1 MCLLHSH
8 PESLGDH
15 SPRPTKSPGGLPSAP
30 AAPAQH
36 ALSARRRTRAP
47 SSVAPGSLDPREAR
61 QPCTWFRGSRE
72 SRNRPLPQVF
82 EKLRLLSPEVEAEH
96 VLMSPNSFIKL
107 QTNRY
112 VTRRGSVWVARLR
125 SRPTAHLS
133 MSAGAV
139 SAKGQPHLPA
149 VLLLLPA
156 AEMARACL
164 QHLPLGPSPPPHGPD
179 RLMLSAQIQFFKG
192 RKVPAW
198 RGSVSQMPRVFKT
211 CHSV

>member
-1 MCLLHSH
+1 M
-8 PESLGDH
+8 
-15 SPRPTKSPGGLPSAP
+15 KSPGGLPSAP

-36 ALSARRRTRAP
+36 ALSARHHTPAP
-47 SSVAPGSLDPREAR
+47 SGVAPGCLGPREAR
-61 QPCTWFRGSRE
+61 QPCTRFWGSRE

-112 VTRRGSVWVARLR
+112 VPRRSSMWVARLR

-133 MSAGAV
+133 TSAGAV
-139 SAKGQPHLPA
+139 SAKGQPHHPA

-156 AEMARACL
+156 VEMAHACL
-164 QHLPLGPSPPPHGPD
+164 RHLPLGPSPPPHGPE

>member
-1 MCLLHSH
+1 M
-8 PESLGDH
+8 
-15 SPRPTKSPGGLPSAP
+15 KSPGGLPSAP

-36 ALSARRRTRAP
+36 ALSARCHTPAP
-47 SSVAPGSLDPREAR
+47 SRVAPGCLGPREAR
-61 QPCTWFRGSRE
+61 RPCTRFWGSRE

-112 VTRRGSVWVARLR
+112 VPRRSSMWVARLR

-133 MSAGAV
+133 TSAGAV
-139 SAKGQPHLPA
+139 SAKGQLHHPA

-156 AEMARACL
+156 VEMAPACL
-164 QHLPLGPSPPPHGPD
+164 RHLPLGPSPPPHGPE

-198 RGSVSQMPRVFKT
+198 RGSVSQMPCVFKT